1 VSALSSPSRPHELAA
16 SSACFS
22 GAVATTAWNRVLGE
36 ISRIVPD
43 SFSSL
48 IHPFCAVIGLKSN
61 SPPRLNPV
69 RQAETTSR
77 RCSVDCG
84 GQEIS
89 SARGGSSRGIGRI
102 GRSAVVAEFLAEVEE
117 PPQFHP
123 SSWPAL
129 SSSPPPVSTLL
140 DCQPYYPL
148 RETLFG
154 LEILARDRWLVI
166 SGHGFR
172 RRGTVRRRR
181 RSVCW
186 GKDANR

>member
-69 RQAETTSR
+69 RQAETTS
-77 RCSVDCG
+77 
-84 GQEIS
+84 
-89 SARGGSSRGIGRI
+89 RGGSSRGIGRI